1 MTPNPCD
8 YLVFGATSGDRVS
21 TRGSYEKLCTT
32 ARGGIP
38 RQRILHRGK
47 GLSGT
52 VDGLPWRGQL
62 VDIHL
67 IDQKMA
73 PKDRVVDIPATNV
86 EEVTA
91 INRLVGAKLR
101 SDGVGPG
108 TVR

>member
-1 MTPNPCD
+1 MEKD
-8 YLVFGATSGDRVS
+8 YRV
-21 TRGSYEKLCTT
+21 RFMGSH
-32 ARGGIP
+32 G
-38 RQRILHRGK
+38 
-47 GLSGT
+47 
-52 VDGLPWRGQL
+52 RGQL

-91 INRLVGAKLR
+91 IDGLVGATLR

-108 TVR
+108 TAR